1 MDPLTGMAMLKLGSV
16 ALTGLSSLIGGN
28 EESDAAKRQAE
39 IDRENARLALEK
51 GEADAAQVRERGS
64 RFLGEQAATI
74 AQSGLGVGGTN
85 AALAAEAAKGIEA
98 DVGNTR
104 REAAL
109 RAAGFQD
116 RAAASEER
124 ATQSRKAGYAGGF
137 NALLSGASEYYGNRR
152 ALR

>member
-1 MDPLTGMAMLKLGSV
+1 MLKMGSV
-16 ALTGLSSLIGGN
+16 ALGGLSSLIGGD
-28 EESDAAKRQAE
+28 EEADAAERQAQ

-64 RFLGEQAATI
+64 RFIGEQTAAI
-74 AQSGLGVGGTN
+74 AQSGLGTGGTN
-85 AALAAEAAKGIEA
+85 AALAAESVRGIEK

-109 RAAGFQD
+109 RAAGFQ
-116 RAAASEER
+116 ER
-124 ATQSRKAGYAGGF
+124 ANASIERAGQARTAGKVGAF
-137 NALLSGASEYYGNRR
+137 NALLSGASEFYGSRR